1 MSCLNCGQE
10 IHEGARFCARCGAP
24 QTGGRDGGLAV
35 LPPSLLG
42 NEYMLSLRRYWW
54 LLLLGVGVAAVAAIA
69 MVYRIDFGSVPP
81 TLEKREQLTYTA
93 SARILVTSAE
103 APYFRTSVT
112 REVPGPEGEEPQEVG
127 SAPDLGT
134 LISTAN
140 LYPILIESDE
150 VRRIRDEEAGPL
162 PGLITTRAIYE
173 VNSPSRFELSQVPV
187 VEVYGSAGSPAAA
200 IGITQATVDAFMT
213 YVDGIQ
219 DNAGLERRE
228 RILLEELER
237 PEAAIASGGTSLSL
251 PFMVFTLISGA
262 FVALAILLGRLF
274 PFGLQLSRR
283 VGAALERERETD
295 VAEPGSEPE
304 PAVERQARRPKAR
317 V

>member
-1 MSCLNCGQE
+1 MSCLNCGHE

-24 QTGGRDGGLAV
+24 QTDGRDGGLVA
-35 LPPSLLG
+35 LTPSLLG
-42 NEYMLSLRRYWW
+42 NQYVRSLRRYWW
-54 LLLLGVGVAAVAAIA
+54 LLLLGLGVALIAAIA
-69 MVYRIDFGSVPP
+69 MVYRINFGSVPP

-103 APYFRTSVT
+103 APYFRTRVT
-112 REVPGPEGEEPQEVG
+112 REVATTEGEEPQEVG

-150 VRRIRDEEAGPL
+150 VRRIREEKAGPL
-162 PGLITTRAIYE
+162 PGTITTRAIYE

-187 VEVYGSAGSPAAA
+187 VEVYGSAASPAAA
-200 IGITQATVDAFMT
+200 IQITQATVNAFMT

-219 DNAGLERRE
+219 DGARLERRE
-228 RILLEELER
+228 RILLEELEQ
-237 PEAAIASGGTSLSL
+237 PQNAIASGGTSLSL
-251 PFMVFTLISGA
+251 PFMVFMVISGA

-274 PFGLQLSRR
+274 PFGLQVSRK
-283 VGAALERERETD
+283 VGTALGRDLDAD
-295 VAEPGSEPE
+295 VADAGVQPE
-304 PAVERQARRPKAR
+304 PRAKRPARRSKTR

>member
-24 QTGGRDGGLAV
+24 QTGAPGGGLSV

-42 NEYMLSLRRYWW
+42 NQYVRSLTRFWW
-54 LLLLGVGVAAVAAIA
+54 LLLLGLGVAAVAAIA
-69 MVYRIDFGSVPP
+69 MVYRIDLGSVPP

-103 APYFRTSVT
+103 APYFRTTVT
-112 REVPGPEGEEPQEVG
+112 REVPTAEGEEPEEVG
-127 SAPDLGT
+127 TAPDLGT

-150 VRRIRDEEAGPL
+150 VRRIRDEMEGPL
-162 PGLITTRAIYE
+162 PGAITTRAIYE

-187 VEVYGSAGSPAAA
+187 VEVYGSATSPAAA
-200 IGITQATVDAFMT
+200 VEITQATVNAFMT
-213 YVDGIQ
+213 YGDEIQ
-219 DNAGLERRE
+219 DGARLEQRE

-237 PEAAIASGGTSLSL
+237 PGDTLASGGTSLSL
-251 PFMVFTLISGA
+251 PFMVFMLISGA
-262 FVALAILLGRLF
+262 FVALALLLGRLF
-274 PFGLQLSRR
+274 PFGLHLSGRMGTALGR
-283 VGAALERERETD
+283 ELDVEVADVG
-295 VAEPGSEPE
+295 VEPGPR
-304 PAVERQARRPKAR
+304 AERAARRSKAR
-317 V
+317 L